1 MNLGYKV
8 YFESIDDRAINF
20 LVSFEHPD
28 SVSRS
33 NENNDMMIVTIIDES
48 FFSIID
54 KPALIKS
61 GTEFTLTLPKLLI
74 DDETAELLKIS
85 ELALS

>member
-1 MNLGYKV
+1 
-8 YFESIDDRAINF
+8 
-20 LVSFEHPD
+20 
-28 SVSRS
+28 
-33 NENNDMMIVTIIDES
+33 MMIVTIIDES